1 MRGQSARESMLK
13 EWMGCIIMETSEG
26 QNTSTESQRLGTE
39 PERMHGQIK
48 TTRSVLREVLV
59 KY

>member
-1 MRGQSARESMLK
+1 MEEMDGL
-13 EWMGCIIMETSEG
+13 METSEG

-48 TTRSVLREVLV
+48 ATRSVLGEVLV